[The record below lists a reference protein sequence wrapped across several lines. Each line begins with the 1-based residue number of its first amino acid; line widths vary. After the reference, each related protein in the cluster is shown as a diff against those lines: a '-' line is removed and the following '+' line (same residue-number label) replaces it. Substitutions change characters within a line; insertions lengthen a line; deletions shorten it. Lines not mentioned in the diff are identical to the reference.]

1 MSVSNIVF
9 ANFKFLDSNIIF
21 LGTDRYLSQN
31 NKLNPWP
38 QADHIINGVT
48 TLHEGYTCSLK
59 TIFWKK
65 YSWHFLTHHKYLRS
79 RKHQIILQGMV
90 LCLRWSY
97 TCAWKSSPGPF
108 HHLMETTRI
117 KFQADFSLLQNLYIQ
132 TYILHIVFIS
142 WKHQP
147 LPRAETSDIQRRIW
161 DLFAS
166 VM

>member
-1 MSVSNIVF
+1 M
-9 ANFKFLDSNIIF
+9 
-21 LGTDRYLSQN
+21 
-31 NKLNPWP
+31 
-38 QADHIINGVT
+38 
-48 TLHEGYTCSLK
+48 
-59 TIFWKK
+59 
-65 YSWHFLTHHKYLRS
+65 RS

-108 HHLMETTRI
+108 HHLTETTRI

-132 TYILHIVFIS
+132 TYILQIVFIS

-161 DLFAS
+161 DYLPQSCNAVNLKGIKTLHMKHYFFFIKFKSMTALTGAFS
-166 VM
+166 LHDS

>member
-1 MSVSNIVF
+1 M
-9 ANFKFLDSNIIF
+9 
-21 LGTDRYLSQN
+21 
-31 NKLNPWP
+31 
-38 QADHIINGVT
+38 
-48 TLHEGYTCSLK
+48 HEGYTCSLE

-79 RKHQIILQGMV
+79 RKHQIILQGIV

-97 TCAWKSSPGPF
+97 TYVWKSSPGPF
-108 HHLMETTRI
+108 HHLTETTRI

-147 LPRAETSDIQRRIW
+147 LPRTETSDIQRKIW
-161 DLFAS
+161 DYLPQSCNAVSLKGIKTLHMKHFFFIKFKSMTALTGAFS
-166 VM
+166 LHDS